1 MKPSLL
7 PSRSLGAKEVRALAH
22 PLRLRM
28 LESLADAPAT
38 ASMLARE
45 LGESSGAT
53 SYHLR
58 ALAAAGL
65 IIEDL
70 DRRKGRE
77 RWWKRD
83 PERVGL
89 ISSAPAE
96 DPEYD
101 AAVAQLESTM
111 VGRDEDAIRRYIHQR
126 REGEHSDSWRETAFI
141 GGWTVYATQEEVDE
155 LSELVVRW
163 LRARQK
169 PGGSRDPKTP
179 LVYVTYRALPQ
190 TCRQRSRMADRSF
203 AGQLNR
209 ESEAWVAEGI
219 VSAEQA
225 AAIRG
230 RYADHREERRGA
242 PRPRS
247 P

>member
-1 MKPSLL
+1 MVQEMKPSLL
-7 PSRSLGAKEVRALAH
+7 PSRSLGAREVRALAH

-28 LESLADAPAT
+28 LESLSDGPAT

-58 ALAAAGL
+58 ALAAVGL
-65 IIEDL
+65 IVEDL

-77 RWWKRD
+77 RWWKRE
-83 PERVGL
+83 PKTVGL

-111 VGRDEDAIRRYIHQR
+111 LNRDEDAIRRYMHAR
-126 REGEHSDSWRETAFI
+126 GDGEHSDAWRETAFI
-141 GGWTVYATQEEVDE
+141 GGWMVYATQEEVNE
-155 LSELVVRW
+155 LSEHVVRW
-163 LRARQK
+163 LRDRRK
-169 PGGSRDPKTP
+169 PEEERKPNTP

-190 TCRQRSRMADRSF
+190 TPTAD
-203 AGQLNR
+203 
-209 ESEAWVAEGI
+209 
-219 VSAEQA
+219 
-225 AAIRG
+225 
-230 RYADHREERRGA
+230 
-242 PRPRS
+242 
-247 P
+247 

>member
-7 PSRSLGAKEVRALAH
+7 PARSLGAREVRALAH

-28 LESLADAPAT
+28 LESLSDGPAT

-65 IIEDL
+65 IVEDL

-77 RWWKRD
+77 RWWKRE
-83 PERVGL
+83 PQTVGL

-111 VGRDEDAIRRYIHQR
+111 MNRDEDALRRYMHAR
-126 REGEHSDSWRETAFI
+126 GEGEHSDAWRETAFI
-141 GGWTVYATQEEVDE
+141 GGWMVYATEEEVNE
-155 LSELVVRW
+155 LSEFVVTLAARAPQAGGGARAGHAARLRDLPRAAADADRRVVR
-163 LRARQK
+163 RFRRRSGR
-169 PGGSRDPKTP
+169 PGSTP
-179 LVYVTYRALPQ
+179 RT
-190 TCRQRSRMADRSF
+190 
-203 AGQLNR
+203 
-209 ESEAWVAEGI
+209 
-219 VSAEQA
+219 
-225 AAIRG
+225 RG
-230 RYADHREERRGA
+230 
-242 PRPRS
+242 
-247 P
+247 

>member
-1 MKPSLL
+1 
-7 PSRSLGAKEVRALAH
+7 
-22 PLRLRM
+22 M
-28 LESLADAPAT
+28 LESLADSPAT

-70 DRRKGRE
+70 GRRKGRE
-77 RWWKRD
+77 RWWRRD

-111 VGRDEDAIRRYIHQR
+111 VGRDEDALRRYVHQR
-126 REGEHSDSWRETAFI
+126 REGEQSDSWRETAFI
-141 GGWTVYATQEEVDE
+141 GGWTVYATQEEVNE
-155 LSELVVRW
+155 LSEFVVRW
-163 LRARQK
+163 LRTRQRPEEARG
-169 PGGSRDPKTP
+169 PDTP
-179 LVYVTYRALPQ
+179 LVYITYRALPQ
-190 TCRQRSRMADRSF
+190 TPT
-203 AGQLNR
+203 
-209 ESEAWVAEGI
+209 AE
-219 VSAEQA
+219 
-225 AAIRG
+225 
-230 RYADHREERRGA
+230 
-242 PRPRS
+242 
-247 P
+247 

>member
-7 PSRSLGAKEVRALAH
+7 PARSLGAKEVRALAH

-28 LESLADAPAT
+28 LESLADGPAT
-38 ASMLARE
+38 ASMLARD

-58 ALAAAGL
+58 ALAGAGIL
-65 IIEDL
+65 VEDL

-83 PERVGL
+83 PDRVGL

-111 VGRDEDAIRRYIHQR
+111 IGRDDEALRRYLNQR
-126 REGEHSDSWRETAFI
+126 SEGEHSDGWRESAFI
-141 GGWTVYATQEEVDE
+141 GGWTVYATQAEVEE
-155 LSELVVRW
+155 LSEMVVRW
-163 LRARQK
+163 LRARQR
-169 PGGSRDPKTP
+169 PDGERDPATP
-179 LVYVTYRALPQ
+179 LVHITYRALPQ
-190 TCRQRSRMADRSF
+190 TPTA
-203 AGQLNR
+203 
-209 ESEAWVAEGI
+209 ES
-219 VSAEQA
+219 S
-225 AAIRG
+225 
-230 RYADHREERRGA
+230 
-242 PRPRS
+242 S
-247 P
+247 S